1 LPREDGDAHGSEIE
15 RHFDRKSKNQN
26 RSGQAV
32 HQIGEKPANGVRS

>member
-15 RHFDRKSKNQN
+15 RHFDRKNQN

-32 HQIGEKPANGVRS
+32 HQIGEKPANGVGS